1 MDADIRILSTDLT
14 EALQSYIERRLH
26 FSLGRFGRRVGR
38 VRVRITDVN
47 GPRGG
52 PDKSCH
58 ISAELLPSG
67 IRLLQ
72 RAADANLY
80 AAIGQATEG
89 IGRSFARA
97 LGRNR
102 ERRRKRETVRFS
114 GSANP
119 KCEGECRAGR
129 VQRSRSLDPQGYGGG
144 NSRNR
149 DERENDSGNTR
160 RHGEADDFACIS
172 PEIADAGPG
181 AP

>member
-26 FSLGRFGRRVGR
+26 FSLGRFGGRVGR

-67 IRLLQ
+67 MTLLQ
-72 RAADANLY
+72 QATDANLY
-80 AAIGQATEG
+80 AAIGRATEG

-102 ERRRKRETVRFS
+102 ERKRKRETVRFS
-114 GSANP
+114 
-119 KCEGECRAGR
+119 R
-129 VQRSRSLDPQGYGGG
+129 QRQS
-144 NSRNR
+144 
-149 DERENDSGNTR
+149 
-160 RHGEADDFACIS
+160 
-172 PEIADAGPG
+172 
-181 AP
+181 

>member
-1 MDADIRILSTDLT
+1 MNADIRILSTNLT

-26 FSLGRFGRRVGR
+26 FSLGRFGGRVGR

-67 IRLLQ
+67 LTLLQ
-72 RAADANLY
+72 QATDANLY
-80 AAIGQATEG
+80 AAIGRATEG

-102 ERRRKRETVRFS
+102 ERKHSARRCGFP
-114 GSANP
+114 GSANHKFGGVP
-119 KCEGECRAGR
+119 GR
-129 VQRSRSLDPQGYGGG
+129 TGPEDSHSLDPRIMPSG

-149 DERENDSGNTR
+149 HERESDSGNTR
-160 RHGEADDFACIS
+160 
-172 PEIADAGPG
+172 
-181 AP
+181 